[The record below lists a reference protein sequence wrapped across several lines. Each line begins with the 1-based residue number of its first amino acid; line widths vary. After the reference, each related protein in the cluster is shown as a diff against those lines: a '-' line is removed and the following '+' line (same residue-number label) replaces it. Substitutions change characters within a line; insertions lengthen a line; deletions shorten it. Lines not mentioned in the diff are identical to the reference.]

1 MKIGILTGGGD
12 CPGLNAVIRGAVHA
26 GAHRYDQTYVGLRRG
41 WKGLL
46 EQETS
51 PLDPELTY
59 GILAQGGTILGSSRT
74 NPYARD
80 GGPEAAVEAINALG
94 LDGLVAIGGEDTLG
108 VAEKLHNDFGAPVI
122 GVPKTIDND
131 LSGTDYSFG
140 FWTCVQIGVAA
151 IDRLQTTAASHDRVL
166 VVEVMGRHAGWIALE
181 CGRASGAD
189 CIVIP
194 EVPLSVRQV
203 CDIIGRRRAAG
214 QRHAIVVVSEGAEF
228 ESYQVETS
236 LDEFGHV
243 SLADRGVGEY
253 LAKAIEQ
260 EMEWEARAVVLGH
273 VQRGG
278 TPLAYDRSL
287 GTRMGIQAAKMIHE
301 RKFGRMASLRGE
313 EVTDVPLSEA
323 VGRLRTV
330 PPAEF
335 TDAEV
340 FFGR

>member
-1 MKIGILTGGGD
+1 MNIGILTGGGD

-26 GAHRYDQTYVGLRRG
+26 GSRRYGHTFVGLRRG

-46 EQETS
+46 ERETIPLSQES
-51 PLDPELTY
+51 TY
-59 GILAQGGTILGSSRT
+59 GILGQGGTILGSSRT
-74 NPYARD
+74 NPYSRD
-80 GGPEAAVEAINALG
+80 GGPQAAVDAIRDLG
-94 LDGLVAIGGEDTLG
+94 LDAVIAIGGEDTLG
-108 VAEKLHNDFGAPVI
+108 VANKLHGDFQAPVI

-189 CIVIP
+189 CVLIP
-194 EVPLSVRQV
+194 EVAMSVDEV
-203 CDIIGRRRAAG
+203 CAVLKARRSAG
-214 QRHAIVVVSEGAEF
+214 QHHAVVVVSEGVEF
-228 ESYQVETS
+228 TSHKVETE

-243 SLADRGVGEY
+243 QLAERGVGEF
-253 LAKAIEQ
+253 LATSIEQ
-260 EMEWEARAVVLGH
+260 TMDWDCRAVVLGH

-287 GTRMGIQAAKMIHE
+287 GTRMGVQAAKMVQE
-301 RKFGRMASLRGE
+301 GKFGRMASLRGE
-313 EVTDVPLSEA
+313 QVTDVPLSEA

-330 PPAEF
+330 PPAEYE
-335 TDAEV
+335 DARV
-340 FFGR
+340 FFGA